1 MNKTRGFTLVE
12 LIMVIVITGILAAS
26 FSVFF
31 KPAVDSYFDTRR
43 RAEMTD
49 MADTALRRINRE
61 VRRAVPNSVRISNVI
76 SNVNK
81 CLEFV
86 PAKTGGLYRQITD
99 TVNPNSD
106 PLDTTGEDISFD
118 VLSILSATP
127 AAKDFVVIGNQNT
140 DDLYKS
146 GSPTRATLQ
155 SWTEHMTTSDK
166 LVGTGRLTLTAA
178 KQFPAGY
185 DGGRFFVVDQYEQR
199 VFYICNGAELQ
210 RATKAFSDTS
220 DCPTSGVTIAQRVA
234 PDQTDSPGCSFV
246 YNDTQGATQQSG
258 FVSIT
263 LQLLD
268 SNERV
273 ALTSGAHVS
282 NVP

>member
-1 MNKTRGFTLVE
+1 MNKTRGFTMVE

-61 VRRAVPNSVRISNVI
+61 VRRAVPNSVYVKNSG
-76 SNVNK
+76 K

-99 TVNPNSD
+99 TVNANSD

-127 AAKDFVVIGNQNT
+127 EKNDFVVIGNQNT
-140 DDLYKS
+140 SDLYLEP
-146 GSPTRATLQ
+146 GSQTRAAVE
-155 SWTEHMTTSDK
+155 SWTK
-166 LVGTGRLTLTAA
+166 PPAPGGLVVGTGRILLKALQ
-178 KQFPAGY
+178 QFPSAY
-185 DGGRFFVVDQYEQR
+185 DGGRFFVVDQNEQR

-210 RATKAFSDTS
+210 RATKAFSGTS

-246 YNDTQGATQQSG
+246 YDDTHGATQQSG

>member
-1 MNKTRGFTLVE
+1 MNKMRGFTLVE
-12 LIMVIVITGILAAS
+12 LVMVIVITGILAAS

-49 MADTALRRINRE
+49 IADTALRRINRE
-61 VRRAVPNSVRISNVI
+61 VRRAVPNSVRITNG
-76 SNVNK
+76 NK

-99 TVNPNSD
+99 TVNANSD
-106 PLDTTGEDISFD
+106 PLDSTGVDVSFD
-118 VLSILSATP
+118 VLSTLSATP
-127 AAKDFVVIGNQNT
+127 LANDFLVIANQNT
-140 DDLYKS
+140 ADIYVEP
-146 GSPTRATLQ
+146 GSPTRAAVQ
-155 SWTEHMTTSDK
+155 SWATPPAPGGLT
-166 LVGTGRLTLTAA
+166 VGTGRIVLTAA
-178 KQFPAGY
+178 KQFPSGY
-185 DGGRFFVVDQYEQR
+185 DGGRFFVVDQNEQR
-199 VFYICNGAELQ
+199 VFYICNGTELQ
-210 RATKAFSDTS
+210 RATKAFSGGAA
-220 DCPTSGVTIAQRVA
+220 CPVTGVTIAQRVA
-234 PDQTDSPGCSFV
+234 PDLPGSPGCSFV
-246 YNDTQGATQQSG
+246 YSDTQGATQQSG

-268 SNERV
+268 GDERV

>member
-1 MNKTRGFTLVE
+1 MNKGRGFTLVE
-12 LIMVIVITGILAAS
+12 LVVVIVITGILAAS

-49 MADTALRRINRE
+49 IADTALRRINRE
-61 VRRAVPNSVRISNVI
+61 VRRAVPNSVRISN
-76 SNVNK
+76 SNK

-86 PAKTGGLYRQITD
+86 PAKTGGFYRQITD
-99 TVNPNSD
+99 TVNAGSD
-106 PLDTTGEDISFD
+106 PLDSTGADVSFD
-118 VLSILSATP
+118 VLSPLSATP
-127 AAKDFVVIGNQNT
+127 VANDFVVIGNQNT
-140 DDLYKS
+140 ADLYIEPS
-146 GSPTRATLQ
+146 SPTRASVQ
-155 SWTEHMTTSDK
+155 SWTTHTAPGDV
-166 LVGTGRLTLTAA
+166 LVGAGRIVLTAP
-178 KQFPAGY
+178 KQIPAGY
-185 DGGRFFVVDQYEQR
+185 DGGRFFVVDQNEQR
-199 VFYICNGAELQ
+199 VCYICNGTELQ
-210 RATKAFSDTS
+210 RATKAFSGTAA
-220 DCPTSGVTIAQRVA
+220 CPASGVTIAQRVA
-234 PDQTDSPGCSFV
+234 LDQAGSPGCSFV

-268 SNERV
+268 NDERV